1 MKPLAETFGS
11 ATPVGGRSVAV
22 RSAPAPGS
30 GRKRGARNRSAG
42 ARTGRREKRAG
53 LSLIELLVALAIIA
67 TLAAVALPMYRGYV
81 QTSREGALIAG
92 INALALFQEDYR
104 LREGSY
110 LLNAADAASI
120 TAAIGWRPGVGD
132 GVSYSIADG
141 GGGAYQVTATAADGV
156 SVCLEMPSRVRC

>member
-1 MKPLAETFGS
+1 MGKQ
-11 ATPVGGRSVAV
+11 
-22 RSAPAPGS
+22 
-30 GRKRGARNRSAG
+30 
-42 ARTGRREKRAG
+42 EKRIG

-67 TLAAVALPMYRGYV
+67 TLAAVALPLYRGYV

-120 TAAIGWRPGVGD
+120 TAAIGWRPGAGD
-132 GVSYSIADG
+132 GASYSIADG

-156 SVCLEMPSRVRC
+156 SICLEMPNRVRC